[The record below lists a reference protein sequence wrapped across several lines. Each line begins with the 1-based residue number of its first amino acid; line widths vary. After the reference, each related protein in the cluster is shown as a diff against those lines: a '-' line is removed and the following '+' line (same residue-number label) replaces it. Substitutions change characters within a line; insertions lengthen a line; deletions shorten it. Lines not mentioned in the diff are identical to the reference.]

1 MTSEGRKA
9 VALGQWQGLNP
20 ERLKYELV
28 FAREDAVGY
37 DQLAATRAFV
47 EGRSAPADNAYL
59 TDTR

>member
-28 FAREDAVGY
+28 FPRKDVVGY
-37 DQLAATRAFV
+37 DQFAATRAFV
-47 EGRSAPADNAYL
+47 EGRSAAADDGCL
-59 TDTR
+59 TDAR